1 MPIHDWTRVKAGIF
15 HHFHLEWI
23 AVMCRALND
32 GLLPRRFYALGE
44 QVAGGVV
51 PDVLTLQETDE
62 PAERSEPTQA
72 IDDGPATAT
81 LVRPKASYTVRTDA
95 ELYRRRQ
102 RSVVIRRE
110 SDDRMIAVIEIIS
123 PGNKDGKIAFQ
134 ELLEKTGKLL
144 DHGIHLL
151 LVDLFPPTR
160 RDPQGLHEAIWEYL
174 TPDDDSSRSEFH
186 RPPTKPLTLVAY
198 ESDAG
203 VQAHIE
209 AVAVGEV
216 LPEMP
221 LLLEPGGAV
230 MVPLE
235 ATYQAAFAAVP
246 QRWRRVL
253 EPTVLKSE
261 R

>member
-23 AVMCRALND
+23 SATCRALND
-32 GLLPRRFYALGE
+32 GLLPKRFYALGE
-44 QVAGGVV
+44 QIVGGPM
-51 PDVLTLQETDE
+51 PDVLTLQEMGEAADE
-62 PAERSEPTQA
+62 TAPSVG

-81 LVRPKASYTVRTDA
+81 LVRPKASYTVRADA

-102 RSVVIRRE
+102 RSVVVRHV
-110 SDDRMIAVIEIIS
+110 SNDRMVAVIEIIS
-123 PGNKDGKIAFQ
+123 PGNKSGKIAFQ
-134 ELLEKTGKLL
+134 ELLDKTGKLL
-144 DHGIHLL
+144 DRGIHLL

-160 RDPQGLHEAIWEYL
+160 RDPNGLHEAIWEYL
-174 TPDDDSSRSEFH
+174 TSDDDPSGAEFQ
-186 RPPTKPLTLVAY
+186 RPPGKPLTVVAY

-209 AVAVGEV
+209 AVAVGEA
-216 LPEMP
+216 LPDMP

-235 ATYQAAFAAVP
+235 ATYQAAYAAVP

-253 EPTVLKSE
+253 EPAGV
-261 R
+261 